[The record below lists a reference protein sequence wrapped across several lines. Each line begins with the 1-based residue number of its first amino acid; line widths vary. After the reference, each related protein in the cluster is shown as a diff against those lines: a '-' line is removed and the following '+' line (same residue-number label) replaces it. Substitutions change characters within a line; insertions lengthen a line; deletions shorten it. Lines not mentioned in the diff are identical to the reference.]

1 MKKILTLVLAL
12 CMLSSYAFAEDLIEN
27 IDLEPGFPVVKE
39 PVSVTIALV
48 PTSSAVDFQV
58 EQNWMTEYINRN
70 SGLDIEWMVIDATAA
85 TERIP
90 LMLNSGDM
98 PDAILGHGFQAND
111 IAQYGASEGMF
122 YPVNELL
129 DYMPI
134 FSAFL
139 EENPAVREGI
149 TTPDGNIYGF
159 PALNNIY
166 SYAARFFIDQTWLDR
181 VGLENPTTLEEF
193 KNMLIA
199 FRDEDANGNG
209 DPDDEIPW
217 GGSWSGAY
225 AERDPIFYA
234 LGYAASGNLAVDHN
248 KENPDIVFVPYEA
261 QYKDYLLYMND
272 LWNEGL
278 LDPDMFT
285 QAETQVQADVLE
297 GTIGFCAMSAPY
309 VYAPET
315 KDNWVAINA
324 MSKEE
329 GGLRIYPAANPV
341 YIPAFMVLNA
351 DCEEEVAAALAALA
365 DEMYSVEWY
374 GWSMYGPEAGS
385 ELDYFGTGHYVE
397 DGVIKYNMPDDVTNE
412 WSFRCTYLTIWNLP
426 GFNSLQYDPYYQLY
440 AEQFP
445 DTQLG
450 QLFATGNYFEDWQP
464 NFIETTSPTM
474 RRASRPSTSPRMTW
488 TASTRFRPRWT
499 TMLPPWKPSSSPARS
514 PSRMSTTTSSPRWK
528 NMVCRSMSSS
538 ITATMAA
545 NPGVYSAPVSRL

>member
-48 PTSSAVDFQV
+48 PQGSAVDFQV

-70 SGLDIEWMVIDATAA
+70 SGLDIEWMVIDSTAA
-85 TERIP
+85 SERIP

-98 PDAILGHGFQAND
+98 PDAILGHAFQAND
-111 IAQYGASEGMF
+111 IAQYGTSEGMF

-149 TTPDGNIYGF
+149 TTTDGNIYGF

-181 VGLENPTTLEEF
+181 LGLENPTTLEEF

-217 GGSWSGAY
+217 GGSWSGAS
-225 AERDPIFYA
+225 AERDLIFYA

-285 QAETQVQADVLE
+285 QAETQVQATVLE

-309 VYAPET
+309 VYVPET

-351 DCEEEVAAALAALA
+351 DCDEEVAAALAALA

-397 DGVIKYNMPDDVTNE
+397 DGVIKYNMPDDMTDE
-412 WSFRCTYLTIWNLP
+412 WSFRCTYLTIWDLP

-464 NFIETTSPTM
+464 NFIETYQPYYAESIPTFYFAEDDLD
-474 RRASRPSTSPRMTW
+474 RINTLQTPLDDYVASMEAKFITGEI
-488 TASTRFRPRWT
+488 
-499 TMLPPWKPSSSPARS
+499 
-514 PSRMSTTTSSPRWK
+514 
-528 NMVCRSMSSS
+528 S
-538 ITATMAA
+538 IEDEYDNFVATLEEY
-545 NPGVYSAPVSRL
+545 GVQEYVELYNSYYGG

>member
-464 NFIETTSPTM
+464 NFIETYQPYYAESIPTFYFTEDDLD
-474 RRASRPSTSPRMTW
+474 RINTLQTPLDDYVASMEAKFITGEI
-488 TASTRFRPRWT
+488 
-499 TMLPPWKPSSSPARS
+499 
-514 PSRMSTTTSSPRWK
+514 
-528 NMVCRSMSSS
+528 S
-538 ITATMAA
+538 IEDEYDNFVATLEEY
-545 NPGVYSAPVSRL
+545 GVQEYVELYNSYYGG

>member
-217 GGSWSGAY
+217 GGSWSGAS
-225 AERDPIFYA
+225 AERDLIFYA

-464 NFIETTSPTM
+464 NFIETYQPYYAESIPTFYFTEDDLD
-474 RRASRPSTSPRMTW
+474 RINTLQTPLDDYVASMEAKFITGEI
-488 TASTRFRPRWT
+488 
-499 TMLPPWKPSSSPARS
+499 
-514 PSRMSTTTSSPRWK
+514 
-528 NMVCRSMSSS
+528 S
-538 ITATMAA
+538 IEDEYDNFVATLEEY
-545 NPGVYSAPVSRL
+545 GVQEYVELYNSYYGG

>member
-48 PTSSAVDFQV
+48 PQGSAVDFQV

-85 TERIP
+85 SERIP

-98 PDAILGHGFQAND
+98 PDAILGHVFQAND
-111 IAQYGASEGMF
+111 IAQYGTSEGMF

-217 GGSWSGAY
+217 GGSWSGAS
-225 AERDPIFYA
+225 AERDLIFYA

-464 NFIETTSPTM
+464 NFIETYQPYYAESIPTFYFTEDDLD
-474 RRASRPSTSPRMTW
+474 RINTLQTPLDDYVASMEAKFITGEI
-488 TASTRFRPRWT
+488 
-499 TMLPPWKPSSSPARS
+499 
-514 PSRMSTTTSSPRWK
+514 
-528 NMVCRSMSSS
+528 S
-538 ITATMAA
+538 IEDEYDNFVATLEEY
-545 NPGVYSAPVSRL
+545 GVKEYVELYNSYYGG

>member
-27 IDLEPGFPVVKE
+27 IDVDPGFPVVKE
-39 PVSVTIALV
+39 PISVTIALV
-48 PTSSAVDFQV
+48 PQDAAVDFQV
-58 EQNWMTEYINRN
+58 DQNWMTEYINRN
-70 SGLDIEWMVIDATAA
+70 SGLDIEWMVIDSTAA
-85 TERIP
+85 SERIP

-98 PDAILGHGFQAND
+98 PDAILGRGFQAND
-111 IAQYGASEGMF
+111 VAQYGMSEGMF

-217 GGSWSGAY
+217 GGSWSGAS
-225 AERDPIFYA
+225 AERDLIFYA

-464 NFIETTSPTM
+464 NFIETYQPYYAESIPTFYFTEDDLD
-474 RRASRPSTSPRMTW
+474 RINTLQTPLDDYVASMEAKFITGEI
-488 TASTRFRPRWT
+488 
-499 TMLPPWKPSSSPARS
+499 
-514 PSRMSTTTSSPRWK
+514 
-528 NMVCRSMSSS
+528 S
-538 ITATMAA
+538 IEDEYDNFVATLEEY
-545 NPGVYSAPVSRL
+545 GVQEYVELYNSYYGG

>member
-27 IDLEPGFPVVKE
+27 IDVDPGFPVVKE
-39 PVSVTIALV
+39 PISVTIALV
-48 PTSSAVDFQV
+48 PQDAAVDFQV
-58 EQNWMTEYINRN
+58 DQNWMTEYINRN
-70 SGLDIEWMVIDATAA
+70 SGLDIEWMVIDSTAA
-85 TERIP
+85 SERIP

-98 PDAILGHGFQAND
+98 PDAILGRGFQAND
-111 IAQYGASEGMF
+111 VAQYGMSEGMF

-139 EENPAVREGI
+139 EENPEVREGI

-166 SYAARFFIDQTWLDR
+166 SYAARFFVDQTWLDR
-181 VGLENPTTLEEF
+181 LGLENPTTLEEF

-217 GGSWSGAY
+217 GGSWSGAS
-225 AERDPIFYA
+225 AERDLIFYA
-234 LGYAASGNLAVDHN
+234 LGYAASGNLAVDHT
-248 KENPDIVFVPYEA
+248 KETPDIVYVPYEA

-278 LDPDMFT
+278 IDPDMFT
-285 QAETQVQADVLE
+285 QAETQVQATVLE

-309 VYAPET
+309 VYVPDT

-341 YIPAFMVLNA
+341 YIPAIMVINA
-351 DCEEEVAAALAALA
+351 DCDEETAAALAALA

-385 ELDYFGTGHYVE
+385 DLDYFGTGHYVE
-397 DGVIKYNMPDDVTNE
+397 DGVVKYNMPDDMTNE
-412 WSFRCTYLTIWNLP
+412 WQFRCTYLTIWALP
-426 GFNSLQYDPYYQLY
+426 GFNNLQYDPYYQLY

-464 NFIETTSPTM
+464 NFIETYQPYYADSIPTFYFAEDDLD
-474 RRASRPSTSPRMTW
+474 RINTLQTP
-488 TASTRFRPRWT
+488 
-499 TMLPPWKPSSSPARS
+499 LDDYVSSMEAKFI
-514 PSRMSTTTSSPRWK
+514 TGEI
-528 NMVCRSMSSS
+528 S
-538 ITATMAA
+538 IEDEYDNFVATLEEY
-545 NPGVYSAPVSRL
+545 GVQEYVELYNSYYGG

>member
-39 PVSVTIALV
+39 PVPLTIPLE
-48 PTSSAVDFQV
+48 PQRSAHENQV
-58 EQNWMTEYINRN
+58 QQHGKTEYINRN

-85 TERIP
+85 SERIP

-98 PDAILGHGFQAND
+98 PDAILGHVFQAND
-111 IAQYGASEGMF
+111 IAQYGTSEGMF

-149 TTPDGNIYGF
+149 TTTDGNIYGF

-181 VGLENPTTLEEF
+181 LGLENPTTLEEF

-217 GGSWSGAY
+217 GGSWSGAS
-225 AERDPIFYA
+225 AERDLIFYA

-285 QAETQVQADVLE
+285 QSETQVQATVLE

-309 VYAPET
+309 VYVPET

-351 DCEEEVAAALAALA
+351 DCDEEVAAALAALA

-397 DGVIKYNMPDDVTNE
+397 DGVIKYNMPDDMTDE
-412 WSFRCTYLTIWNLP
+412 WSFRCTYLTIWDLP

-464 NFIETTSPTM
+464 NFIETYQPYYAESIPTFYFAEDDLD
-474 RRASRPSTSPRMTW
+474 RINTLQTPLDDYVASMEAKFITGEI
-488 TASTRFRPRWT
+488 
-499 TMLPPWKPSSSPARS
+499 
-514 PSRMSTTTSSPRWK
+514 
-528 NMVCRSMSSS
+528 S
-538 ITATMAA
+538 IEDEYDNFVATLEEY
-545 NPGVYSAPVSRL
+545 GVQEYVELYNSYYGG

>member
-48 PTSSAVDFQV
+48 PQGSAVDFQV

-70 SGLDIEWMVIDATAA
+70 SGLDIEWMVIDSTAA
-85 TERIP
+85 SERIP

-98 PDAILGHGFQAND
+98 PDAILGHAFQAND
-111 IAQYGASEGMF
+111 IAQYGTSEGMF

-149 TTPDGNIYGF
+149 TTTDGNIYGF

-181 VGLENPTTLEEF
+181 LGLENPTTLEEF

-217 GGSWSGAY
+217 GGSWSGAS
-225 AERDPIFYA
+225 AERDLIFYA

-285 QAETQVQADVLE
+285 QAETQVQATVLE

-309 VYAPET
+309 VYVPET

-351 DCEEEVAAALAALA
+351 DCDEEVAAALAALA

-397 DGVIKYNMPDDVTNE
+397 DGVIKYNMPDDMTDE
-412 WSFRCTYLTIWNLP
+412 WSFRCTYLTIWDLP

-464 NFIETTSPTM
+464 NFIETYQPYYAESIPTFYFTEDDLD
-474 RRASRPSTSPRMTW
+474 RINTLQTPLDDYVASMEAKFITGEI
-488 TASTRFRPRWT
+488 
-499 TMLPPWKPSSSPARS
+499 
-514 PSRMSTTTSSPRWK
+514 
-528 NMVCRSMSSS
+528 S
-538 ITATMAA
+538 IEDEYDNFVATLEEY
-545 NPGVYSAPVSRL
+545 GVQEYVELYNSYYGG

>member
-48 PTSSAVDFQV
+48 PQGSAVDFQV

-70 SGLDIEWMVIDATAA
+70 SGLDIEWMVIDSTAA
-85 TERIP
+85 SERIP

-98 PDAILGHGFQAND
+98 PDAILGHAFQAND
-111 IAQYGASEGMF
+111 IAQYGTSEGMF

-149 TTPDGNIYGF
+149 TTTDGNIYGF

-181 VGLENPTTLEEF
+181 LGLENPTTLEEF

-217 GGSWSGAY
+217 GGSWSGAS
-225 AERDPIFYA
+225 AERDLIFYA

-285 QAETQVQADVLE
+285 QSETQVQATVLE

-309 VYAPET
+309 VYVPET

-351 DCEEEVAAALAALA
+351 DCDEEVAAALAALA

-397 DGVIKYNMPDDVTNE
+397 DGVIKYNMPDDMTDE
-412 WSFRCTYLTIWNLP
+412 WSFRCTYLTIWDLP

-464 NFIETTSPTM
+464 NFIETYRPYYAESIPTFYFAEDDLD
-474 RRASRPSTSPRMTW
+474 RINTLQTPLDDYVASMEAKFITGEI
-488 TASTRFRPRWT
+488 
-499 TMLPPWKPSSSPARS
+499 
-514 PSRMSTTTSSPRWK
+514 
-528 NMVCRSMSSS
+528 S
-538 ITATMAA
+538 IEDEYDNFVATLEEY
-545 NPGVYSAPVSRL
+545 GVQEYVELYNSYYGG